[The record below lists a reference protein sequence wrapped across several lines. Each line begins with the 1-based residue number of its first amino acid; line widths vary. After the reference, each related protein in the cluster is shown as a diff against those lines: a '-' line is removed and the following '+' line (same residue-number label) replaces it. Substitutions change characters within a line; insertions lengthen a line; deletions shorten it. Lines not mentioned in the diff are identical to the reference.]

1 MRQSAQLAAHHA
13 THRKAFGTALADQPL
28 MRSVL
33 VDLAIETEAANALW
47 PRLARS
53 FESRGEGEDNE
64 HEMAFR
70 RIATAIGKYW
80 VCKRAVSVA
89 YESMECLGG
98 NGYVEVSSQHKQAG
112 SGAHRAHPSYLFTL
126 LYVCVCQ

>member
-1 MRQSAQLAAHHA
+1 MDCTVGSAALMRQSAQLAAHHA

-53 FESRGEGEDNE
+53 FESGGGDEE

-89 YESMECLGG
+89 YESMECMGG
-98 NGYVEVSSQHKQAG
+98 NGYVEVSRASTSRQA
-112 SGAHRAHPSYLFTL
+112 AALTEHTL
-126 LYVCVCQ
+126 LTS

>member
-1 MRQSAQLAAHHA
+1 
-13 THRKAFGTALADQPL
+13 

-53 FESRGEGEDNE
+53 FESGGGGEGEDNE

-112 SGAHRAHPSYLFTL
+112 SGAHRAHPSYLLPL
-126 LYVCVCQ
+126 LYVCVLV